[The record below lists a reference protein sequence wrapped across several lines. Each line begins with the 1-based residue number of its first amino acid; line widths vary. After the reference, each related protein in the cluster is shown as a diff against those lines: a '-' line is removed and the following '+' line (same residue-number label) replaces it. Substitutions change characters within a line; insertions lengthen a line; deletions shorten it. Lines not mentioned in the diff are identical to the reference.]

1 MIDDILIRRCKVK
14 MKRQTQSLIK
24 KIVASSWHVD
34 QLSIP
39 SALLKYY
46 KKLGLNEQEMM
57 FYLHILNFQK
67 TESKSFPSISDFV
80 ERMTADKS
88 DIMKLIQRLVTSGYL
103 KIEDKYDEITDIRYE
118 IYNTKPLLDQLCDIW
133 LQEEGWIHKLEAIYQ
148 DHNHN
153 KKDTFSS
160 MELLKGLEEIDIF
173 TVFEREFGRPL
184 SPIECERIVKWVDED
199 QFSKELI
206 IEALKQAVLI
216 GKFSMMYIDRI
227 LFEWK
232 KRNIRTIHDAHQA
245 NIEYQE
251 RKAKKTSNKKNPTN
265 QNEHDYERDKELW
278 YWLNIDTQEGR

>member
-1 MIDDILIRRCKVK
+1 
-14 MKRQTQSLIK
+14 MKRQTQGLIK
-24 KIVASSWHVD
+24 KIITSSWHED

-39 SALLKYY
+39 CALLKYY

-67 TESKSFPSISDFV
+67 TEGKSFPGISDLV
-80 ERMTADKS
+80 ERMTVNKS

-103 KIEDKYDEITDIRYE
+103 RIEDKYDEIADIRYE
-118 IYNTKPLLDQLCDIW
+118 IYNTKPLLDQLCEIW
-133 LQEEGWIHKLEAIYQ
+133 LQEEGWLHKLETIHQ
-148 DHNHN
+148 DNAQT

-199 QFSKELI
+199 QFAKELI

-232 KRNIRTIHDAHQA
+232 KKNIRTIHDANQA

-251 RKAKKTSNKKNPTN
+251 RKSKKTNNKKNSSN
-265 QNEHDYERDKELW
+265 QNEHNYEHDKELW
-278 YWLNIDTQEGR
+278 YWLNIDSQEGR